1 MTSNQVTRQPAG
13 EYLIESSPN
22 YGKRLAA
29 LRWQRLAAL
38 PVTILCAAVAGYRD
52 ELHHML
58 DAQAVYLGPG
68 K

>member
-1 MTSNQVTRQPAG
+1 MTGNQLTREPNG
-13 EYLIESSPN
+13 PYLIESSPN

-38 PVTILCAAVAGYRD
+38 PVTILCAAVAGYHD
-52 ELHHML
+52 ELRHMI